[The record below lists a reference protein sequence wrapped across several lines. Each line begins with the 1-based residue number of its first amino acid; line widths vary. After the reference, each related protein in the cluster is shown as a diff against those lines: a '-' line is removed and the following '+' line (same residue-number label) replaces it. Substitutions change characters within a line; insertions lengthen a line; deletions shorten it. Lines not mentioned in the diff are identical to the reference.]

1 MNLHVSLY
9 CLGLRSRKRRFTAA
23 CGSLLKV
30 EPTFLCAHRG
40 RAYCPHANWH
50 HCQANAGFGLI
61 ESEVEKTSRWMP
73 TPAVFVLAR
82 CLDIPVRIAERW

>member
-1 MNLHVSLY
+1 MNLHASLY

-40 RAYCPHANWH
+40 RAYCPPCELSSIAKPML
-50 HCQANAGFGLI
+50 GL
-61 ESEVEKTSRWMP
+61 
-73 TPAVFVLAR
+73 A
-82 CLDIPVRIAERW
+82 